1 MELTDNNYL
10 SIFDLELNKFIRE
23 NPNQEIVG
31 VVSLKTLEILETSPN
46 LLYIREPSNNIIR
59 KWRNSIDII
68 IDEKLEYSEEDFYFI
83 TKKNYKEEKNGK

>member
-23 NPNQEIVG
+23 NPNQKIIG

>member
-23 NPNQEIVG
+23 NPNQDIIGIV
-31 VVSLKTLEILETSPN
+31 SPKTLEILATSPN
-46 LLYIREPSNNIIR
+46 LLYIRESNNNIKR
-59 KWRNSIDII
+59 QWRNLVDII
-68 IDEKLEYSEEDFYFI
+68 IDEKLEYSGEDFYFI

>member
-23 NPNQEIVG
+23 NPNQEIIG

-46 LLYIREPSNNIIR
+46 LLYIREPNNNIIR

-83 TKKNYKEEKNGK
+83 TKNNYKEVHNGK